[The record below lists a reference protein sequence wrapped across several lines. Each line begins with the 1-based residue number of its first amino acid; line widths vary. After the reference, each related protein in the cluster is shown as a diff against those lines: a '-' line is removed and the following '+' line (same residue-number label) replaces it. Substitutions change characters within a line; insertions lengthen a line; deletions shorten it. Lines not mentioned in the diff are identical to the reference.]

1 MQPRIL
7 IIGEMNL
14 VGKRMKMSLTKDKT
28 GELWKSFML
37 SRKEITKNLTSELIS
52 LQVYKPSHFIKFN
65 PDNEFE
71 KWATVE
77 VTNFDDV
84 PNGMETFTL
93 KGGQYAIFI
102 HQGSSDDHST
112 FEHIFSTWLPNS
124 DYLIDDRPHF
134 EILGD
139 KYKNRDSESEEQI
152 WIPIKSNS

>member
-1 MQPRIL
+1 MQPRIV
-7 IIGEMNL
+7 IIGVKKL
-14 VGKRMKMSLTKDKT
+14 VGRLMKMSLSDDKT
-28 GELWKSFML
+28 GELWRSFMPM
-37 SRKEITKNLTSELIS
+37 RKGINNKLTSELIS
-52 LQVYKPSHFIKFN
+52 LQVYEPLYFTNFN

-102 HQGSSDDHST
+102 HQGSSADHNT
-112 FEHIFSTWLPNS
+112 FEYIFSTWLPNS
-124 DYLIDDRPHF
+124 DYLLDDRPHF

-152 WIPIKSNS
+152 WIPIKSSS